1 MSLPNAKT
9 RAIIVIVMVLLS
21 KKTTVGSIIIDSGD
35 VKMSKTSIEINRDNL
50 YLADYNSASKT
61 IHNPDNSINQA
72 ILDFLYRLF
81 VEVVLHD

>member
-1 MSLPNAKT
+1 
-9 RAIIVIVMVLLS
+9 
-21 KKTTVGSIIIDSGD
+21 
-35 VKMSKTSIEINRDNL
+35 MSKTSIEINRDNL